1 MGFAIRPFAA
11 VLSASAA
18 LLMSVPVAQASEP
31 PSQDVTAPTNIGDT
45 LVVEWTGTALAGASG
60 AATNACTQGTDDS
73 HDIVLALPDD
83 YYDGRSLI
91 ADFHIEW
98 PVGTNVGI
106 VTDPDLV
113 LTVFQDGA
121 ALGSSDGGSPEE
133 NVRVVDPAAG
143 TLTAVVCPFF
153 ASATT
158 DYTASLTL
166 TVEGEAAC
174 VAAPTKAI
182 AAASPVPASSG
193 ATGPETLRIR
203 NFDKFLAEDATSL
216 SAVPTTGF
224 AGRLQHAQ
232 FDRQLGVPT
241 FLWAEAN
248 APSASAGALA
258 SDRDILIAKARAHLR
273 HESKLLNLT
282 DALIDEA
289 EVSFAGFNG
298 AGPAVVRFRQRVGGL
313 EVFQRYINVLLDR
326 NLDPVAVSGYFATAF
341 DPVEVA
347 NHSTTRSAAQAIA
360 AAWGTLGGVMNVLDL
375 VPEEIDGEYTW
386 FSLPALSGSHTL
398 ERRPRVRS
406 MYYPRANTLEPA
418 FYVELFS
425 RTRSGG
431 ALSAFAFVVS
441 AQTGEILH
449 RKNLVSDATFTYRVF
464 ADTVAP
470 FTPFDSPLGNEQ
482 TPFQGAG
489 PDVEVPRIP
498 ASDVLVTLESG
509 PISTGDPWLTE
520 DATQTIGNNV
530 EACID
535 AVDTPVSGI
544 ISNPLNICTEITQ
557 DTPDIYAPTNG
568 ERTFDYTVTPDGD
581 PSEQEAQYGAIVNMF
596 YMVNWMHD
604 WWYDHGFDEQS
615 GNAQMVNYGRGG
627 AEGDPILAQGQD
639 ASGRNNA
646 NMATPAD
653 GSSPTMQQYLFDGE
667 LNGEVKQLTPEE
679 LESFNFTGASFGPST
694 FDVTGTVVPVS
705 DGVGDSDTDGCG
717 LTDPLL
723 GLVST
728 PGVPQ
733 PSLAGNIALVDRGG
747 CAFTTKAQFALVSG
761 ASAMVVVNNVD
772 TAPITMGNGD
782 VPIVPVP
789 TSPTDPLYQIPS
801 VMISKADGQIIKDNL
816 AAGEVTM
823 RVNREESIDSDGTL
837 DNQIIAHELFHYVH
851 HRLTDSSNQQARAMS
866 EGWGDINA
874 FMLSARADDANAP
887 FNENYSGAYSLAG
900 YVTHN
905 FWSGI
910 RRAPYSTEFSR
921 NAFTFKHI
929 ADGEPTPD
937 GGDGAT
943 NSAVHSSGEI
953 WANMMW
959 NCYAGLIN
967 DPRHSFDEAQSRM
980 KDYIIGGFKMTPAN
994 ATYTEA
1000 RDAVLSV
1007 VLANDYQDFEACS
1020 NGFAERGAGLF
1031 AVSPSR
1037 DSADH
1042 VGVVED
1048 FTPFV
1053 CEASQGGGDGGSD
1066 GGDRVAPTGSS
1077 GSLGL
1082 GVLGVLLLMSLLF
1095 TGRRFSQSR
1104 FNI

>member
-1 MGFAIRPFAA
+1 MG
-11 VLSASAA
+11 LSTRLFRSALLGGAA
-18 LLMSVPVAQASEP
+18 LCFSVHNVHASEP
-31 PSQDVTAPTNIGDT
+31 PSQDVTAPTGAGDT
-45 LVVEWTGTALAGASG
+45 LVVEWVGSAPAGATG
-60 AATNACTQGTDDS
+60 AVTNSCPEGTGDS
-73 HDIVLALPDD
+73 HDIVLALPDGF
-83 YYDGRSLI
+83 YDGRSLI

-98 PVGTNVGI
+98 PVGTNIGI

-113 LTVFQDGA
+113 LSIYQDGT

-133 NVRVVDPAAG
+133 NVRVIDPAAG
-143 TLTAVVCPFF
+143 TLTAVVCPYF
-153 ASATT
+153 ASGAT
-158 DYTASLTL
+158 DYSASLTL
-166 TVEGEAAC
+166 QVAGETAC
-174 VAAPTKAI
+174 VEAPTKAI
-182 AAASPVPASSG
+182 AAASPVSAGGSLSG
-193 ATGPETLRIR
+193 LEAPRIG
-203 NFDKFLAEDATSL
+203 NFDKFLKEDATAL
-216 SAVPTTGF
+216 SAVPQGVF
-224 AGRLQHAQ
+224 GGRLQNVQ
-232 FDRQLGVPT
+232 FDRQLDKPT
-241 FLWAEAN
+241 FLWAEKV
-248 APSASAGALA
+248 APSPSVGALA
-258 SDRDILIAKARAHLR
+258 DERELMIAKARAHLR
-273 HESKLLNLT
+273 RESKLLKLT

-289 EVSFAGFNG
+289 EVAFAGYNG

-313 EVFQRYINVLLDR
+313 EVFQRYLNVLMDR
-326 NLDPVAVSGYFATAF
+326 NLDPVAVSGYFATDF
-341 DPVEVA
+341 DAGEVA
-347 NHSTTRSAAQAIA
+347 TRSFASGAAQAIA
-360 AAWGTLGGVMNVLDL
+360 SAWGSLGGVLSALNL
-375 VPEEIDGEYTW
+375 VPEDVDGEYTW
-386 FSLPALSGSHTL
+386 FSLPVLSGSHL
-398 ERRPRVRS
+398 MERRPRVRS
-406 MYYPRANTLEPA
+406 MYYARGNTLEPA
-418 FYVELFS
+418 YYVELFS
-425 RTRSGG
+425 RTRVGG
-431 ALSAFAFVVS
+431 ALSAFAFMVS
-441 AQTGEILH
+441 AESGEILH
-449 RKNLVSDATFTYRVF
+449 RKNLVNDAAFTYRVF
-464 ADTVAP
+464 ADTTAP
-470 FTPFDSPLGNEQ
+470 YAPFDSPLGNDQ
-482 TPFQGAG
+482 TPFQGSG
-489 PDVEVPRIP
+489 PDVDVPRLP
-498 ASDVLVTLESG
+498 ASTALVSLESG
-509 PISTGDPWLTE
+509 PISTGDPWLAD

-535 AVDTPVSGI
+535 ALDTPLSGI
-544 ISNPLNICTEITQ
+544 ISNPLNTCTELTQ
-557 DTPDIYAPTNG
+557 DVPDIYAPTSG
-568 ERTFDYTVTPDGD
+568 EREFDYDVIPDGD

-596 YMVNWMHD
+596 YIVNWMHD
-604 WWYDHGFDEQS
+604 WWYDHGFDEES
-615 GNAQMVNYGRGG
+615 GNAQLDNYGRGG
-627 AEGDPILAQGQD
+627 ADGDPILAQGQD

-653 GSSPTMQQYLFDGE
+653 GSSPTMQQYLFDGA
-667 LNGEVKQLTPEE
+667 LNGEVKQLTPTETE
-679 LESFNFTGASFGPST
+679 PFTFTGASFGPST
-694 FDVTGTVVPVS
+694 FDVTGSVVVAA
-705 DGVGDSDTDGCG
+705 DNFGDSDTDGCG
-717 LTDPLL
+717 LVDPLL
-723 GLVST
+723 GLVNA
-728 PGVPQ
+728 PGLPQ
-733 PSLAGNIALVDRGG
+733 LSLAGNIALIDRGG
-747 CAFTTKAQFALVSG
+747 CPFTTKAQFALLSG

-782 VPIVPVP
+782 VPLVPLP
-789 TSPTDPLYQIPS
+789 NSPTDPLYQIPS
-801 VMISKADGQIIKDNL
+801 VMISKADGQILKDNL

-823 RVNREESIDSDGTL
+823 RVNREPSVDSDGTL

-910 RRAPYSTEFSR
+910 RRAPYSTDFSR

-1007 VLANDYQDFEACS
+1007 ALANDYLDFEACS
-1020 NGFAERGAGLF
+1020 NGFAARGAGLF
-1031 AVSPSR
+1031 AVAPSR

-1053 CEASQGGGDGGSD
+1053 CEASQGGGGGD
-1066 GGDRVAPTGSS
+1066 GGDTGGNPPTGSS

-1082 GVLGVLLLMSLLF
+1082 GVLAFLLAMSMAL
-1095 TGRRFSQSR
+1095 TYRRREVQPQR
-1104 FNI
+1104 

>member
-1 MGFAIRPFAA
+1 MGSLRLPSIALLLGSA
-11 VLSASAA
+11 VLLVSSPLAR
-18 LLMSVPVAQASEP
+18 ASEP
-31 PSQDVTAPTNIGDT
+31 ASQDVSAPSEIGQT

-60 AATNACTQGTDDS
+60 AATNSCLQGSDDS
-73 HDIVLALPDD
+73 HDIVLSLPDG
-83 YYDGRSLI
+83 YYDGLSLV

-98 PVGTNVGI
+98 TAGTNLGI

-113 LTVFQDGA
+113 LTVYQDGV

-143 TLTAVVCPFF
+143 TLTAVVCPFL
-153 ASATT
+153 ATSVT
-158 DYTASLTL
+158 DYNASLTL
-166 TVEGEAAC
+166 TVQGEAAC
-174 VAAPTKAI
+174 VVEPTKAI
-182 AAASPVPASSG
+182 AAASPVTSS
-193 ATGPETLRIR
+193 ATVSSRLEALRIG
-203 NFDKFLAEDATSL
+203 NFDQFLAEDATTL
-216 SAVPTTGF
+216 ADVPAFGF
-224 AGRLQHAQ
+224 SGRLQNAQ

-241 FLWAEAN
+241 FLWAESTT
-248 APSASAGALA
+248 PSTSVGALA
-258 SDRDILIAKARAHLR
+258 SERELMIAKARAHLR

-289 EVSFAGFNG
+289 QVSFAGFNG
-298 AGPAVVRFRQRVGGL
+298 AGPAVVRFRQRVAGL
-313 EVFQRYINVLLDR
+313 QVFQRYINVLLDR
-326 NLDPVAVSGYFATAF
+326 NLEPVAVSGYFASSFEPA
-341 DPVEVA
+341 EVLA
-347 NHSTTRSAAQAIA
+347 LGAVSSAAQAIVS
-360 AAWGTLGGVMNVLDL
+360 AWSSLGGVMNLADL
-375 VPEEIDGEYTW
+375 SIDEVDGEYTW
-386 FSLPALSGSHTL
+386 FTMPALSGSHLL
-398 ERRPRVRS
+398 ERRPRVRP
-406 MYYPRANTLEPA
+406 MLYARGNTLEPA
-418 FYVELFS
+418 YYVELFS
-425 RTRSGG
+425 RARARG
-431 ALSAFAFVVS
+431 ALSAFGLVVS
-441 AQTGEILH
+441 AQSGEILH
-449 RKNLVSDATFTYRVF
+449 RKNLVSDAAEFTYRVF
-464 ADTVAP
+464 ADTSAP
-470 FTPFDSPLGNEQ
+470 YAPFDSPLGNEQ

-489 PDVEVPRIP
+489 PDVEVPRIG
-498 ASDVLVTLESG
+498 ASDALVTLESG
-509 PISTGDPWLTE
+509 PISTADPWLAE

-535 AVDTPVSGI
+535 AFDTPVSGI
-544 ISNPLNICTEITQ
+544 ISNPLNICTEIFQ
-557 DTPDIYAPTNG
+557 DVPDIYAPTNG
-568 ERTFDYTVTPDGD
+568 ERTFDYSVVPDGD
-581 PSEQEAQYGAIVNMF
+581 PSELEAQYGAIVNMF

-604 WWYDHGFDEQS
+604 WWYDHGFDEES
-615 GNAQMVNYGRGG
+615 GNAQLDNYGRGG
-627 AEGDPILAQGQD
+627 VDGDPILAQGQD

-653 GSSPTMQQYLFDGE
+653 GSSPTMQQYLFDGD

-679 LESFNFTGASFGPST
+679 LESFDFTGASFGPAL
-694 FDVTGTVVPVS
+694 FDVTGTVVIAS
-705 DGVGDSDTDGCG
+705 DGVGDSDSDGCG
-717 LTDPLL
+717 LVDPLL

-733 PSLAGNIALVDRGG
+733 LSLAGNIALIDRGG
-747 CAFTTKAQFALVSG
+747 CAFTTKAQFAMLSG
-761 ASAMVVVNNVD
+761 AAAMIVVNNVD
-772 TAPITMGNGD
+772 SAPISMGNGD
-782 VPIVPVP
+782 VPIDLLPV
-789 TSPTDPLYQIPS
+789 SVTDPLYQVPS

-816 AAGEVTM
+816 AIGEVTM
-823 RVNREESIDSDGTL
+823 RVNREETIDSDGTL

-851 HRLTDSSNQQARAMS
+851 HRLTDSSNNQAGAMS

-874 FMLSARADDANAP
+874 FMLSARADDADAP
-887 FNENYSGAYSLAG
+887 FNQNYSGAYSLAG

-953 WANMMW
+953 WANMVW

-967 DPRHSFDEAQSRM
+967 DPRHSFAEAQSRM

-1007 VLANDYQDFEACS
+1007 VLANDFQDYAACS
-1020 NGFAERGAGLF
+1020 AGFAKRGAGLS
-1031 AVSPSR
+1031 AVAPSR

-1053 CEASQGGGDGGSD
+1053 CDADIAAQDDDEYTATSAPLLRGGSLNLSLLAMLLL
-1066 GGDRVAPTGSS
+1066 GLALRSQRRVAPA
-1077 GSLGL
+1077 
-1082 GVLGVLLLMSLLF
+1082 
-1095 TGRRFSQSR
+1095 R
-1104 FNI
+1104 N